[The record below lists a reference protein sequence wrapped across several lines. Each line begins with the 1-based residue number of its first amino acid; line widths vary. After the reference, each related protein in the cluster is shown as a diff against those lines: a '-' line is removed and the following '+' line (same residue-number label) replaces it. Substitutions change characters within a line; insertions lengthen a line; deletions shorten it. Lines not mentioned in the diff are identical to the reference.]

1 MQKIK
6 SFLATNGRNLVVDLL
21 LVVAMVLVA
30 VGAGLI
36 YMPAGLIVGGVLLG
50 ALAVLLALGAPD
62 DGGGAA

>member
-1 MQKIK
+1 MEKIK
-6 SFLATNGRNLVVDLL
+6 SFLATNGRNLVVDVL
-21 LVVAMVLVA
+21 LVAAMVLVA